1 MPLSDTTIKN
11 AKPLPDKSYKLPDE
25 KGMYL
30 LVHKNGSKYFRLD
43 YRFTNKRKT
52 LALGIYPDTTLKQAR
67 EKLYTAKKQIADGI
81 DPSENRK
88 AIKASRAE
96 SALNDFE
103 VIAREWGIKKVDQ
116 WEEKNNRSKRMLERN
131 IFPWIGNKPINEI
144 LPKEIMDCLR
154 RIEDRGTI
162 ETAHRTLQLCGQ
174 VFRYAVATGRTHRDI
189 TPDLRGALPLQKE
202 VTFPQ

>member
-67 EKLYTAKKQIADGI
+67 EKLWLG
-81 DPSENRK
+81 
-88 AIKASRAE
+88 
-96 SALNDFE
+96 L
-103 VIAREWGIKKVDQ
+103 
-116 WEEKNNRSKRMLERN
+116 
-131 IFPWIGNKPINEI
+131 
-144 LPKEIMDCLR
+144 
-154 RIEDRGTI
+154 
-162 ETAHRTLQLCGQ
+162 
-174 VFRYAVATGRTHRDI
+174 
-189 TPDLRGALPLQKE
+189 
-202 VTFPQ
+202 